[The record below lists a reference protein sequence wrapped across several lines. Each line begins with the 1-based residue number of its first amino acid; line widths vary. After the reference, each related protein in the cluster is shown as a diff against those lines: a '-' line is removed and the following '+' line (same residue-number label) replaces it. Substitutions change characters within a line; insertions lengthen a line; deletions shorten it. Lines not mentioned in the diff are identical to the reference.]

1 MTILVLFHSNLLRLD
16 KTSVIEQDHRF
27 TKNRV
32 RAMLGL
38 KKLSTAKFILS
49 RIEQMYMVRK

>member
-1 MTILVLFHSNLLRLD
+1 MVLFHSNLLRLD

-38 KKLSTAKFILS
+38 KKLSTAKVILS
-49 RIEQMYMVRK
+49 RIEQIHMVRK